1 MTDEAFDNANRC
13 INCGVTGGG
22 VEYGMCDECI
32 TSELEFLFPKTAVAM
47 LVRSQERNRELQTLL
62 AEAEASRD
70 EWRNI
75 ANQVVYTEHDD
86 YKHIHRN
93 PLDRCE
99 RCVAHEAFHDQ
110 VNREENP

>member
-1 MTDEAFDNANRC
+1 MSTEIPDP
-13 INCGVTGGG
+13 IIHSKVLLT
-22 VEYGMCDECI
+22 M
-32 TSELEFLFPKTAVAM
+32 LEMA
-47 LVRSQERNRELQTLL
+47 QEHNRELQMLL
-62 AEAEASRD
+62 EEVATSRD

-99 RCVAHEAFHDQ
+99 RCVAHEAFHEQ
-110 VNREENP
+110 VNREDNP